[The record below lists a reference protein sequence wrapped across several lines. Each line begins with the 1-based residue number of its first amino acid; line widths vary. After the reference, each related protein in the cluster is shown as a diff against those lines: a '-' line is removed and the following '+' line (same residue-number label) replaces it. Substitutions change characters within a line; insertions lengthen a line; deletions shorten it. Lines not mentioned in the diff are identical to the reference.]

1 MEVEKQEVISVVQE
15 RGDGGLGQ
23 IEGNGKRDKKEIR
36 GRTNFPMDLTLDGK
50 GGDSVRMLPGL

>member
-23 IEGNGKRDKKEIR
+23 IEGNGKRDKKEILCIDC
-36 GRTNFPMDLTLDGK
+36 N
-50 GGDSVRMLPGL
+50 VRNQ

>member
-36 GRTNFPMDLTLDGK
+36 GSTNFPMDLTLDGK